1 MFLRQS
7 CNPWLVAL
15 IAAPSVV
22 FADATRSAAEQ
33 NQPWLAWIS
42 IVISVV
48 VLLWIVSELYGQ
60 RRNLRHAREASR
72 IRVVLDELPEGIIIV
87 DKSGKITWMSESTHR
102 LFGWSAASAKGL
114 GAADLVHPDDR
125 VRVLER
131 MTEIGGMPGALEL
144 VEFRFRTAEGSHVP
158 VECTVRNLGN
168 VEGIEGLLIS
178 GRDLTERSVAR
189 HQLEAAKLNAERV
202 LAEKN
207 EFLAILGHEVRTP
220 LQAIYAALDVVL
232 RQIPSGDD
240 SREVVESATR
250 SAESLLHTLDDL
262 LVMSR
267 AEAKLAPVRRVAFD
281 PLALAQEIVGLFDV
295 PARKKGGSLRAV
307 FGESTPR
314 MVGDPARIRQILSNL
329 VGNAV
334 RYAGHTEIEI
344 GFQENK
350 AADGTEEAVWEV
362 RDRGP
367 GLQEGDASRLFRK
380 WERGRED
387 VPGSG
392 LGLAIVADMVE
403 SMKGSL
409 LAFPREG
416 GGLVVR
422 LRFPLV
428 APEQLGSDPH
438 LEMQVPRL
446 ARPAGRMPRV
456 LVAEDDRTNQ
466 VVIRKQLAGLGCEA
480 TIMADGSLAL
490 AKYDEEPFD
499 LILLDCQM
507 PVMDGFEAAR
517 QIRRR
522 EDDKKRPRTPILAVT
537 AWAMQED
544 QALCLESGMDEVLT
558 KPLRPAE
565 LSDALFRW
573 IGYRK
578 EGA

>member
-1 MFLRQS
+1 MSLRPS
-7 CNPWLVAL
+7 CKIWSIAPLAVASASFAE
-15 IAAPSVV
+15 AAPGIV
-22 FADATRSAAEQ
+22 DG

-42 IVISVV
+42 IVISVI

-60 RRNLRHAREASR
+60 RRNLRHAKEASR
-72 IRVVLDELPEGIIIV
+72 IRVVLDELPEGITII
-87 DKSGKITWMSESTHR
+87 DLAGKVQWMSESTYR
-102 LFGWSAASAKGL
+102 LFGWRAETAKGMH
-114 GAADLVHPDDR
+114 ASELVHPDDLP
-125 VRVLER
+125 RVLARLEDLK
-131 MTEIGGMPGALEL
+131 TKPGAVEV
-144 VEFRFRTAEGSHVP
+144 VEFRFRTADGPHVP
-158 VECTVRNLGN
+158 VECTVRNLTE
-168 VEGIEGLLIS
+168 VEGIEGILIS
-178 GRDLTERSVAR
+178 GRDLTERSMAR
-189 HQLEAAKLNAERV
+189 HQLEEAKLNAERV
-202 LAEKN
+202 LSEKN

-240 SREVVESATR
+240 SREVVENATR
-250 SAESLLHTLDDL
+250 SAESLLHILDDL

-267 AEAKLAPVRRVAFD
+267 ADAKLAPVRRISFD
-281 PLALAQEIVGLFDV
+281 PVALGQEIVGLFDV
-295 PARKKGGSLRAV
+295 PARKKGGSIRAV
-307 FGESTPR
+307 FGENTPR

-329 VGNAV
+329 AGNAV

-344 GFQENK
+344 GFHEQPGP
-350 AADGTEEAVWEV
+350 DGAMEAVWEV

-387 VPGSG
+387 IPGSG

-409 LAFPREG
+409 IAFPREG
-416 GGLVVR
+416 GGFVVR
-422 LRFPLV
+422 LRFPLT
-428 APEQLGSDPH
+428 APDELGSDPH
-438 LEMQVPRL
+438 LEMQVPKL
-446 ARPAGRMPRV
+446 ARPAGRKPRV

-466 VVIRKQLAGLGCEA
+466 VVIRKQLANLGCDA
-480 TIMADGSLAL
+480 TITADGAQAL
-490 AKYDEEPFD
+490 VKYDQEPFD
-499 LILLDCQM
+499 LVLLDCQM

-522 EDDKKRPRTPILAVT
+522 ESDNSRTRTPILAVT

-544 QALCLESGMDEVLT
+544 QDLCLESGMDEVLT

-573 IGYRK
+573 IGHRK
-578 EGA
+578 DEV